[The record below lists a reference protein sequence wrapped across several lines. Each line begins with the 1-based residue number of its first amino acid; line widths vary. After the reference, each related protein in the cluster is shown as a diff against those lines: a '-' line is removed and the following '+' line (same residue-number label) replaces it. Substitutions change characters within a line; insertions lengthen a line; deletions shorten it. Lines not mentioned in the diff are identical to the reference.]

1 MMDSLLVTTPLEAS
15 LMAPTIFAPTEP
27 AAALRFSWCRC
38 GIGGTMSGCQSPVCM
53 SSCTMSMAKGAEA
66 DDESLAEMHWLVKLF
81 APSDN
86 DMERQA
92 ALYEMRHYSTMSFRE
107 TGGLM

>member
-1 MMDSLLVTTPLEAS
+1 MKSLDS
-15 LMAPTIFAPTEP
+15 
-27 AAALRFSWCRC
+27 
-38 GIGGTMSGCQSPVCM
+38 GT
-53 SSCTMSMAKGAEA
+53 
-66 DDESLAEMHWLVKLF
+66 LAEMHWLVKLF

>member
-1 MMDSLLVTTPLEAS
+1 MTDGPLE
-15 LMAPTIFAPTEP
+15 MPP
-27 AAALRFSWCRC
+27 C
-38 GIGGTMSGCQSPVCM
+38 GKLEEGKGKDDDDDL
-53 SSCTMSMAKGAEA
+53 SMAKGADA